1 MGSGSRGEVRQTV
14 SLLLFATVA
23 LVFPPGV
30 ALLVLRLF
38 GRVLG

>member
-1 MGSGSRGEVRQTV
+1 MRSGLRGEVRETV

-23 LVFPPGV
+23 LVLPLGV

-38 GRVLG
+38 GSGLG